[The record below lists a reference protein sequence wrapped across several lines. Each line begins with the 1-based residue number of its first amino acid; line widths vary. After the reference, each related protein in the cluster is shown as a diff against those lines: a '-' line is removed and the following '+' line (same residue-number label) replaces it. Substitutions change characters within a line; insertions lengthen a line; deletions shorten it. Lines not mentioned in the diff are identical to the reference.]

1 MRMRSYSLLLLSL
14 LAVSMLATAGEN
26 DNDVKPDIK
35 PITKEQAK
43 KLLSQE
49 TLQLVSKEHQQKQ
62 AQKHAPDALS
72 ALASSNTVVI
82 EDDIGTVSATRA
94 EGQQSDANDVVKQ
107 AKLNNYEL
115 TPEDLQKMLQ
125 QPDFQRFANNN
136 DDVISQSMNKA
147 ADAKMMENANRDRY
161 PKDVSAYI
169 AVSSSMPE
177 YSLKAL
183 FAEVAFQYN
192 DRKIVIAISGI
203 HQNDKTA
210 VQRMMLLLPQNMTDT
225 NFVFV
230 IDPVIFN
237 TFEIDRVPFFV
248 IKTDIG
254 WRKIAGDVS
263 FSEAQRYSTMHY
275 DEFLP
280 IATTYPIA
288 EPNML
293 ELVNDANEKFDW
305 EGQMDKA
312 IEDLPKERRSKVSLP
327 IATTNYEYHVDP
339 TVTLTQD
346 LEFEGVK
353 IGHAGQAIN
362 PLAHQALTNTFA
374 FIDAGDPL
382 QIDIAKK
389 WKKKHANLVV
399 VSTLVPDEDTQ
410 TALFKQ
416 LGFIRELHPMLVER
430 FGLEK
435 LPSLAVQ
442 DKLLMKITVEAPKR
456 DESSNP
462 YKVAN
467 ALLSNPNGQP

>member
-1 MRMRSYSLLLLSL
+1 MHMRSYSLLFISL
-14 LAVSMLATAGEN
+14 LTVSMLAAAGQDE
-26 DNDVKPDIK
+26 PDIQ

-49 TLQLVSKEHQQKQ
+49 TLQLVSKEYQNKQ

-94 EGQQSDANDVVKQ
+94 DEQQSDANDVIKQ
-107 AKLNNYEL
+107 AELNNYEL

-125 QPDFQRFANNN
+125 QPDFQRFAN
-136 DDVISQSMNKA
+136 DSEDVISQYMNKA
-147 ADAKMMENANRDRY
+147 ADADMIKNANRDRY

-169 AVSSSMPE
+169 AISSSMPE
-177 YSLKAL
+177 YSLKSL

-203 HQNDKTA
+203 SQNDKTA
-210 VQRMMLLLPQNMTDT
+210 IQRMMLLLPQNLVDT
-225 NFVFV
+225 NFIFV

-248 IKTDIG
+248 MKTDLS
-254 WRKIAGDVS
+254 WRKVVGDVS
-263 FSEAQRYSTMHY
+263 FSEAERYAAMHY

-293 ELVNDANEKFDW
+293 ELVNEANENFDW

-312 IEDLPKERRSKVSLP
+312 IDNLPKERRSKVTLP
-327 IATTNYEYHVDP
+327 VASSSYEYLVDP

-346 LEFEGVK
+346 LEFEGVR
-353 IGHAGQAIN
+353 IGYAGQTIN
-362 PLAHQALTNTFA
+362 PLAHQALANTFA

-382 QIDIAKK
+382 QLEIAKK
-389 WKKKHANLVV
+389 WKQQHPNLVV
-399 VSTLVPDEDTQ
+399 ISTLVPDEDTQ
-410 TALFKQ
+410 TKLFNE
-416 LGFIRELHPMLVER
+416 LGYIRELHPMLVDR

-435 LPSLAVQ
+435 IPSLAVQ
-442 DKLLMKITVEAPKR
+442 AKLLVRITVEAPEPEVK
-456 DESSNP
+456 ENP
-462 YKVAN
+462 FKVASE
-467 ALLSNPNGQP
+467 LLSTTNGQP